1 MTKYAAV
8 VQYDGTNY
16 HGWQLQTGVPTIQ
29 GSMEHALEKICR
41 TLIRVH
47 GAGRTDSGVH
57 SLGQVAHFSV
67 DWKNKTHDLR
77 RALNALLPPDVAIVA
92 LMEASQDFHSRYLAK
107 SKTYVYRI
115 LNQPLRSPLQRLYS
129 WHIPIGL
136 DEKAIRQSLVYLKG
150 EHDFAAFGSAT
161 DGTPSTVRKVLD
173 ASWEETGSKNLY
185 RFTIIGTGFLRYMV
199 RSIVGTLAEIGRGKR
214 SSEAMKLILESR
226 DRSMSGPTA
235 PPHGLFLESV
245 DYGDSLI
252 WKLSD
257 ADELLCTEPCPRLLL

>member
-1 MTKYAAV
+1 MKKYAAV

-16 HGWQLQTGVPTIQ
+16 HGWQLQKGVTTIQ
-29 GSMEHALEKICR
+29 GSMEQALEKICGEP
-41 TLIRVH
+41 IRVH

-67 DWKNKTHDLR
+67 DWKNKTQDLR
-77 RALNALLPPDVAIVA
+77 RALNALLPPDIATVT
-92 LMEASQDFHSRYLAK
+92 LTEAPEDFHSRYWAK
-107 SKTYVYRI
+107 NKTYVYHI

-129 WHIPIGL
+129 WHIPIDL
-136 DEKAIRQSLVYLKG
+136 DVKAIRQSVVYLKG

-161 DGTPSTVRKVLD
+161 DGTPSTVRMVLD
-173 ASWEETGSKNLY
+173 ASWEQTTSDNLY

-199 RSIVGTLAEIGRGKR
+199 RSIVGTLVDIGRGKI
-214 SSEAMKLILESR
+214 SPEAMKLILQSC

-245 DYGDSLI
+245 DYGGNLL
-252 WKLSD
+252 WRLSD
-257 ADELLCTEPCPRLLL
+257 TDE